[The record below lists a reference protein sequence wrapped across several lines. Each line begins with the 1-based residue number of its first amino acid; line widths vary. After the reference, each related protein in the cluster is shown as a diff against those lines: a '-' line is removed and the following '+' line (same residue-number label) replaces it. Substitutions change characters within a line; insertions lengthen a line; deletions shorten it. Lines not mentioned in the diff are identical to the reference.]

1 MASIQESIE
10 ALTKHRL
17 YNTRSKTPRPTE
29 ANSSTASA
37 NILDV
42 ASSDEGEL
50 INAQLKQ
57 PVRKRARDDDNNGV
71 NFDAMTD
78 EEILRRTRA
87 IQTRAAFLEANNA
100 LKKAEMV
107 AEALTMDG
115 EGSNQDSLMGN
126 CRSHTATQ
134 SSLTSRGMSTDGT
147 WGSRTT

>member
-10 ALTKHRL
+10 ALTKHRS

-78 EEILRRTRA
+78 EEAHSCHT
-87 IQTRAAFLEANNA
+87 
-100 LKKAEMV
+100 
-107 AEALTMDG
+107 DP
-115 EGSNQDSLMGN
+115 
-126 CRSHTATQ
+126 RSIP
-134 SSLTSRGMSTDGT
+134 
-147 WGSRTT
+147 